1 MRIFSRWRKN
11 PGKENGHLS
20 EKVAEGTRIALPDV
34 LIRRYSYDNNVSHP
48 DILIA
53 VAQAISELIKNK
65 SDTTTKAKIE
75 NFLSKQFSDYF
86 SSDPQMRGPM
96 NRGTNQ
102 RFELSSDVPAELL
115 PITVSINL
123 VETSKQK
130 ILSFPYKAIITKDSN
145 GYLLTLKYVGSNDGS
160 LMTGIGAEVKNESDI
175 HWQDPM
181 PAPKSGY

>member
-1 MRIFSRWRKN
+1 MGIFSRRRNK
-11 PGKENGHLS
+11 PGKEGHLS

-48 DILIA
+48 DILKS
-53 VAQAISELIKNK
+53 VAQAISELNNNNLD
-65 SDTTTKAKIE
+65 STTKSEIE
-75 NFLSKQFSDYF
+75 NFLSKQLFDYF
-86 SSDPQMRGPM
+86 SSDSQMRGPM

-102 RFELSSDVPAELL
+102 RFELSSELPPELL
-115 PITVSINL
+115 PITVSVNV
-123 VETSKQK
+123 VEISNQK
-130 ILSFPYKAIITKDSN
+130 KISFPYKVILSKDQL

-175 HWQDPM
+175 HWQDSM

>member
-1 MRIFSRWRKN
+1 MRLFSRWRKN

-48 DILIA
+48 DILKS
-53 VAQAISELIKNK
+53 VAQTISELNNNNLD
-65 SDTTTKAKIE
+65 STTKSEIE
-75 NFLSKQFSDYF
+75 NFLSKQLFDYF
-86 SSDPQMRGPM
+86 SSDSQMRGLM

-102 RFELSSDVPAELL
+102 RVELKSELPPELL
-115 PITVSINL
+115 PITVSVNV
-123 VETSKQK
+123 VEISKQK
-130 ILSFPYKAIITKDSN
+130 KISFPYKVILSKDQL
-145 GYLLTLKYVGSNDGS
+145 GYLLTLEYVGSNDGS

-175 HWQDPM
+175 HWQDSM